1 MVQSPES
8 PDDDSFD
15 MEVEDT
21 NIEEVSQPRPQQS
34 TVRNVNESEMYSED
48 EDTFS
53 TTSGDTLSP
62 VSLPSSQSSPPLNTA
77 TSVNS
82 FWSTLIPPAFLPRG
96 SSATR
101 IRNGNRVSKS
111 LRVFSVAMLP
121 RPRPELENG
130 GKMILPPSFLAAL
143 TNRNTQLNG
152 PMLFRISND
161 GANKSTHC
169 GVLEFIAEEG
179 RCYMPYWRMHNIG
192 VNEGYMVTVENI
204 TAQIGKY
211 ALFEPQSVEFL
222 DISNPTALLENALRN
237 FACIT
242 KGEIIVIHYND
253 RIYEL
258 KVLDTKPSDVLN
270 IIECD
275 MDVDFAPAVGLP
287 KETSRDDVEEER
299 STEMPIYSTI
309 LPGFI
314 PFEGTGCR
322 LNGKPVAETPSTL
335 TRNAP
340 RGQPDFQWK
349 VGNLRFIRKYRK
361 IAPAVVGGHPSTPKN
376 EPGTSFKG
384 RGSTL
389 KGENTHQNHT

>member
-1 MVQSPES
+1 MSQSPES

-130 GKMILPPSFLAAL
+130 GKS
-143 TNRNTQLNG
+143 
-152 PMLFRISND
+152 
-161 GANKSTHC
+161 
-169 GVLEFIAEEG
+169 
-179 RCYMPYWRMHNIG
+179 
-192 VNEGYMVTVENI
+192 
-204 TAQIGKY
+204 
-211 ALFEPQSVEFL
+211 
-222 DISNPTALLENALRN
+222 
-237 FACIT
+237 
-242 KGEIIVIHYND
+242 
-253 RIYEL
+253 
-258 KVLDTKPSDVLN
+258 
-270 IIECD
+270 EC
-275 MDVDFAPAVGLP
+275 P
-287 KETSRDDVEEER
+287 K
-299 STEMPIYSTI
+299 
-309 LPGFI
+309 
-314 PFEGTGCR
+314 
-322 LNGKPVAETPSTL
+322 
-335 TRNAP
+335 
-340 RGQPDFQWK
+340 Q
-349 VGNLRFIRKYRK
+349 
-361 IAPAVVGGHPSTPKN
+361 
-376 EPGTSFKG
+376 
-384 RGSTL
+384 
-389 KGENTHQNHT
+389 